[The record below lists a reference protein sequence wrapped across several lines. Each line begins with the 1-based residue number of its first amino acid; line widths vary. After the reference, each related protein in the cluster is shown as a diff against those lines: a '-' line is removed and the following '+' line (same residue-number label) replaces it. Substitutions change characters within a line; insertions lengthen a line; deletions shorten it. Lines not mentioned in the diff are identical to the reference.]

1 MYDLPTKPRKKGD
14 KRRLDVNETVEA
26 EAMPAMILRQI
37 VREAVE
43 SYLPPRALQA
53 ALVAEESERAGLQM
67 LASGIKEYGIDAI
80 L

>member
-1 MYDLPTKPRKKGD
+1 MKPLKAIS
-14 KRRLDVNETVEA
+14 RR
-26 EAMPAMILRQI
+26 P
-37 VREAVE
+37 
-43 SYLPPRALQA
+43 LQA